1 MYTRLIYKT
10 ILERLNEERRFIQVL
25 YGPRQVGKTTLMY
38 QVMEQ
43 FAGKIFNKIIAN
55 SSFSFI
61 IPRISKHKTNFLI
74 GKLKIVLRTFGYKT
88 VQSLRETC
96 IERTYEAIM

>member
-1 MYTRLIYKT
+1 MLGFPEGRKDKCGFD
-10 ILERLNEERRFIQVL
+10 ERTEDYN
-25 YGPRQVGKTTLMY
+25 
-38 QVMEQ
+38 
-43 FAGKIFNKIIAN
+43 AGKIFNKIIAN